1 MLMGHVSPI
10 MMGGKQ
16 LGIWVWNLEE
26 VIEEW
31 TLSGMA
37 WDKTAERDWA
47 KMMAH
52 NYQQKQVEEEKRTKG
67 GQEIVEK

>member
-10 MMGGKQ
+10 KMGRKQ

-26 VIEEW
+26 VIEECI
-31 TLSGMA
+31 LSGMA

-52 NYQQKQVEEEKRTKG
+52 KYQQKQVEEEKLTTG
-67 GQEIVEK
+67 DQERVEK